1 MKRLPSLLRRR
12 KTFES
17 GQAALAF
24 VALVPALM
32 LLVGLIADTGHFL
45 LVRRRAQVAV
55 DSAAVAAATAVDE
68 ARFKATNVV
77 ALEPEL
83 AQAAATRYA
92 NTNYHGFPIA
102 CAVNGTQV
110 DCVGSA
116 AVPTYFLRLVGVSS
130 VRVSAHASAELKYG
144 ITREGQ

>member
-1 MKRLPSLLRRR
+1 MKRRFFYLRCR
-12 KTFES
+12 KSSES

-24 VALVPALM
+24 VTLVPALM
-32 LLVGLIADTGHFL
+32 LLVGLVADTGHFL

-55 DSAAVAAATAVDE
+55 DSAAVAAATALDE
-68 ARFKATNVV
+68 ARFKNTNTV

-83 AQAAATRYA
+83 AQAEATRYA
-92 NTNYHGFPIA
+92 TTNYPGFPIA
-102 CAVNGTQV
+102 CAVNGARV

-116 AVPTYFLRLVGVSS
+116 DVPTYFLRLVGVSR

-144 ITREGQ
+144 ITQEGQ

>member
-1 MKRLPSLLRRR
+1 MKRLSFLTGRRR
-12 KTFES
+12 RRES

-32 LLVGLIADTGHFL
+32 LLVGLVADTGHFL

-55 DSAAVAAATAVDE
+55 DSAAVAAAMAVDE
-68 ARFKATNVV
+68 ARFKTTNVV

-83 AQAAATRYA
+83 AQRAANFFAS
-92 NTNYHGFPIA
+92 TNYPGFPMA
-102 CAVNGTQV
+102 CAVNGTRV

-116 AVPTYFLRLVGVSS
+116 NVPTYFLRLVGVAS

-144 ITREGQ
+144 ITQEGQ